1 MIGKASG
8 ADDGERDDKS
18 RWSQPPQAR
27 DSPPSLPPRDALSRE
42 LSVTPALLAERRDKA
57 LAAIQTG
64 LWSRELDHRDG
75 FIHDLE
81 AKIVD
86 HAIQSELVEK

>member
-1 MIGKASG
+1 M
-8 ADDGERDDKS
+8 
-18 RWSQPPQAR
+18 
-27 DSPPSLPPRDALSRE
+27 
-42 LSVTPALLAERRDKA
+42 LAERRDKA